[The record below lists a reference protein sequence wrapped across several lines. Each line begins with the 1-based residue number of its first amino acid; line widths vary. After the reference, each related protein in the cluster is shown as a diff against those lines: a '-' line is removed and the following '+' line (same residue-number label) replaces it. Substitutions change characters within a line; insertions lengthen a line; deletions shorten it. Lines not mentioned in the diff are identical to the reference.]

1 MLKAI
6 IAIAIGST
14 VGGVFR
20 WILSNKFN
28 QFYTIPFGTLLSNLI
43 AGYIIGFAMSALAN
57 MPNISPEW
65 RLLIITGFCG
75 GLSTFSTFSAEIVMF
90 LQKGQITLGLST
102 IAIHVIGSVTMTF
115 LGILTY
121 QFIKAI

>member
-6 IAIAIGST
+6 IAIAIGSAA
-14 VGGVFR
+14 GGILR

-28 QFYTIPFGTLLSNLI
+28 HYYTIPFGTLLSNLI
-43 AGYIIGFAMSALAN
+43 AGYIIGFAMSLLSN
-57 MPNISPEW
+57 FPSISPEW

-75 GLSTFSTFSAEIVMF
+75 GLSTFSTFSAEIVNF
-90 LQKGQITLGLST
+90 LQKGQITLGISA
-102 IAIHVIGSVTMTF
+102 IAIHVIGSIIMTI

-121 QFIKAI
+121 QLIKQG

>member
-1 MLKAI
+1 MLKPI

-14 VGGVFR
+14 IGGVFR

-28 QFYTIPFGTLLSNLI
+28 SLFVIPFGTLLSNLI
-43 AGYIIGFAMSALAN
+43 AGYIIGFAMTFLAN
-57 MPNISPEW
+57 SPTISPEW

-102 IAIHVIGSVTMTF
+102 IAVHVIGSILMTL
-115 LGILTY
+115 LGIFSY
-121 QFIKAI
+121 QLIKGM

>member
-14 VGGVFR
+14 VGGILR
-20 WILSNKFN
+20 WALSTKFN
-28 QFYTIPFGTLLSNLI
+28 SLFIIPFGTLLSNLI
-43 AGYIIGFAMSALAN
+43 AGYIIGFAMTLLAN
-57 MPNISPEW
+57 SPSISPEW

-75 GLSTFSTFSAEIVMF
+75 GLSTFSTFSAEIVTF

-102 IAIHVIGSVTMTF
+102 IAIHVVGSILMTV

-121 QFIKAI
+121 QWLKG

>member
-1 MLKAI
+1 MLKPI

-28 QFYTIPFGTLLSNLI
+28 SLFIIPFGTLLSNLI

-57 MPNISPEW
+57 SPNISPEW

-102 IAIHVIGSVTMTF
+102 IAIHVIGSVIMTL

-121 QFIKAI
+121 QLIKCL

>member
-14 VGGVFR
+14 LGGVFR

>member
-14 VGGVFR
+14 AGGVLR
-20 WILSNKFN
+20 WVLSTKFN
-28 QFYTIPFGTLLSNLI
+28 TLFIIPFGTLLSNLI
-43 AGYIIGFAMSALAN
+43 AGYIIGFAMTLLAN
-57 MPNISPEW
+57 SPNISPEW

-75 GLSTFSTFSAEIVMF
+75 GLSTFSTFSAEIVTF

-102 IAIHVIGSVTMTF
+102 IAIHVIGSILMTV

-121 QFIKAI
+121 QWLKGL

>member
-6 IAIAIGST
+6 IAITIGST

-102 IAIHVIGSVTMTF
+102 IAIHVIGSVIMTF